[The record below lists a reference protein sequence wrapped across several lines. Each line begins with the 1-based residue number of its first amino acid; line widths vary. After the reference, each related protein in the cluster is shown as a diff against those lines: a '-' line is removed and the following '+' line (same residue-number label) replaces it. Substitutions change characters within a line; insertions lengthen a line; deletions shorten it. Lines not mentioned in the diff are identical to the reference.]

1 MYAIGRG
8 MAWSS
13 GGVAILEAT
22 GRALPM
28 SAPHAGLRAPRCDR
42 PPRPSERFARPVSIA
57 FGHVA
62 AAHPEAP
69 PHRGTGVRTART
81 ESRRMPDSPT
91 RRRLVSR
98 ARAAPRTR
106 AVTSGEASPDATGEA
121 SGYWQRAGLSTHPLG
136 ALPVVRFGRP
146 LVLEPPASGS
156 AELRR
161 SQEAEGR
168 VGRFVFLELFRF
180 RLARLRRLMC
190 VAIRVRL
197 ERGGTSRDRK
207 STRLN
212 SSHLVI
218 SYAVCC

>member
-1 MYAIGRG
+1 
-8 MAWSS
+8 
-13 GGVAILEAT
+13 
-22 GRALPM
+22 
-28 SAPHAGLRAPRCDR
+28 
-42 PPRPSERFARPVSIA
+42 
-57 FGHVA
+57 
-62 AAHPEAP
+62 
-69 PHRGTGVRTART
+69 
-81 ESRRMPDSPT
+81 MPDSPT

-121 SGYWQRAGLSTHPLG
+121 SGYWQRAGLSTDPLG
-136 ALPVVRFGRP
+136 ALPVVRFGQP

-197 ERGGTSRDRK
+197 ERGGTSRRAEVVRLSAYLCVSLCRLAVDRHPADGVFHGCHR
-207 STRLN
+207 SL
-212 SSHLVI
+212 LVCRKNPL
-218 SYAVCC
+218 SLR